1 MKKGGHRRHREH
13 VHGTLRVALVV
24 TSDRVS
30 KGLAEDKLTPL
41 VRSIVEKEGHILIW
55 SAIVP
60 NNPQD
65 IRRAV
70 LEAASWAGL
79 VLVTGGTGPGPRD
92 LSVETVREVAEKELP
107 GLGEL
112 HRHISMESVGYAAF
126 LSRTTAFVVGE
137 SLVMVSP
144 GSPDAVEKA
153 LEILLT
159 VGSHAVGAI
168 RGRSRWDRRSCAPN
182 EKSLKPPV

>member
-1 MKKGGHRRHREH
+1 MKGEHHRHHGEH
-13 VHGTLRVALVV
+13 MHGTLRVALVV

-41 VRSIVEKEGHILIW
+41 VRSAVEEEGHVLIW
-55 SAIVP
+55 STIVP
-60 NNPQD
+60 NKPHD

-70 LEAASWAGL
+70 LEAASWANI

-112 HRHISMESVGYAAF
+112 HRLESRESVGHAAF

-153 LEILLT
+153 LKILLDI
-159 VGSHAVGAI
+159 GSHAVGAV
-168 RGRSRWDRRSCAPN
+168 RGRSRWDKGSCAPN
-182 EKSLKPPV
+182 